1 METEAHRIRRWIVA
15 LEDLA
20 GQESLL
26 LRGGDPHAARDVQAR
41 MSPLVDALA
50 ANAAHA
56 DPAAR
61 ARIGAIVARR
71 SASERWLQD
80 ALDGGRAELR
90 QIEADR
96 RRLIRMRPAY
106 ANREAGGRQLSAVG

>member
-1 METEAHRIRRWIVA
+1 METEAHRIRRWIAA

-41 MSPLVDALA
+41 MSPLIEALA
-50 ANAAHA
+50 ENAAHA
-56 DPAAR
+56 DSAAR
-61 ARIGAIVARR
+61 ARIGAIVSRR
-71 SASERWLQD
+71 HASELWLQD
-80 ALDGGRAELR
+80 ALECGRAELR
-90 QIEADR
+90 QVEADR

-106 ANREAGGRQLSAVG
+106 ANREAGGLQLSAVG